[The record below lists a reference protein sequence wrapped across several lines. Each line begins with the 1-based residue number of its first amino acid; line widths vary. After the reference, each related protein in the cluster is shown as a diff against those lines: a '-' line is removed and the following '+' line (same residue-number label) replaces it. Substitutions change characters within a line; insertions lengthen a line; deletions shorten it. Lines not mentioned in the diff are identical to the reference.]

1 MADEIGLFV
10 LWKSVYIK
18 YCTSECCN
26 TLFDLSYIFKV
37 FFLILHRHL
46 LLSSIINNL
55 KMTSKPIIWNPP
67 ISHYFLQN
75 KSPENLF
82 ITLILPIDQPHIYNE
97 FLQVQYIEGGHLSF
111 FSTFGGLF
119 NLVCYNSKQSIKF
132 FCRHLLKMQ
141 KHILKHLRGTW
152 IHSAAYLCLRCNLLW
167 NKMW

>member
-1 MADEIGLFV
+1 MKILYFPSMS
-10 LWKSVYIK
+10 KSVYMK

-37 FFLILHRHL
+37 FFLMLHRHL

-75 KSPENLF
+75 GSPENLF
-82 ITLILPIDQPHIYNE
+82 ITVILPIDQPHIYNE

-111 FSTFGGLF
+111 FSAFEGLF
-119 NLVCYNSKQSIKF
+119 NLVCYNSKHSIKF
-132 FCRHLLKMQ
+132 FVDICLKCRN
-141 KHILKHLRGTW
+141 TF
-152 IHSAAYLCLRCNLLW
+152 
-167 NKMW
+167 